1 MFTVSW
7 DDFAGLTMIIV
18 VACAA
23 VMFPVDRPND
33 RADWPIPEAIRI
45 WEQA

>member
-7 DDFAGLTMIIV
+7 SDLAGLTMTIV

-33 RADWPIPEAIRI
+33 RANWPIPEALKI
-45 WEQA
+45 

>member
-7 DDFAGLTMIIV
+7 DDLAGLTMTIV

-33 RADWPIPEAIRI
+33 RAYWPIPEANHI
-45 WEQA
+45 WEVF